1 MFFSRLSTN
10 FFLGGTTEN
19 FEFKINDDTEVLCSC
34 SSMLN
39 GELFVFGGT
48 NTSNNKRKQV
58 KLNQRFIPASTVY
71 VSRSQRLLA
80 AN

>member
-1 MFFSRLSTN
+1 MFSSKFSNN
-10 FFLGGTTEN
+10 FISGGTTEN
-19 FEFKINDDTEVLCSC
+19 FDFKINDDTEVYYSC
-34 SSMLN
+34 SSVLN
-39 GELFVFGGT
+39 GELFVFGGAS
-48 NTSNNKRKQV
+48 TSNNKRKQV